1 MLNCHDATF
10 LMSQRQERRLSF
22 SERMKLRLHM
32 TMCRGCANFDRQ
44 LPGLGQAARAFA
56 VTNTDD
62 ESENS

>member
-44 LPGLGQAARAFA
+44 LPDLGRAARAFA
-56 VTNTDD
+56 AKNPDD

>member
-10 LMSQRQERRLSF
+10 LMSQRQERTLSF

-44 LPGLGQAARAFA
+44 LAGLGQAARAFA